1 MTVTKQ
7 IVVGVTV
14 ILLSGLLMGTAE
26 VYGDIRANTQ
36 HREESNIKI
45 ERILDT
51 VTRMEERQKLLMDE
65 YKKGR

>member
-7 IVVGVTV
+7 IYIGVTV

-26 VYGDIRANTQ
+26 VYGDIQANTQ
-36 HREESNIKI
+36 HREESSTKI